1 MGEKSY
7 AVRLSVNTSSPI
19 SCDWAE
25 EAPEPGVGDQMV
37 VRSQPELP
45 RLSVV
50 LISSSKKSYL
60 DSKVLFGEMY
70 MSSQFDNSDSQVC
83 TTADGNWRENQP
95 EI

>member
-45 RLSVV
+45 R
-50 LISSSKKSYL
+50 
-60 DSKVLFGEMY
+60 
-70 MSSQFDNSDSQVC
+70 
-83 TTADGNWRENQP
+83 
-95 EI
+95 